1 MATRASSKKEPSQK
15 AKPKADLPAEK
26 VVTPPP
32 QPQQAT
38 DLITPGRKKP
48 PTEARTTLK
57 TGVPPI
63 TKAKQPALAPVPPP
77 AAEPVVEPPPAKPES
92 ISLIGESRPKR
103 SESSG
108 AEPRIKSVLPPI
120 SKILPPILTKAPE
133 PAVQPVQPIVPE
145 VAPAPAVSEPS
156 APVSDEKIVHLKPPI
171 IVR

>member
-26 VVTPPP
+26 VATPPL
-32 QPQQAT
+32 PQQTT

-63 TKAKQPALAPVPPP
+63 SKAKQPAIAPAP
-77 AAEPVVEPPPAKPES
+77 APAIEPVAEPPPAKPES

-103 SESSG
+103 S
-108 AEPRIKSVLPPI
+108 
-120 SKILPPILTKAPE
+120 
-133 PAVQPVQPIVPE
+133 
-145 VAPAPAVSEPS
+145 
-156 APVSDEKIVHLKPPI
+156 
-171 IVR
+171 